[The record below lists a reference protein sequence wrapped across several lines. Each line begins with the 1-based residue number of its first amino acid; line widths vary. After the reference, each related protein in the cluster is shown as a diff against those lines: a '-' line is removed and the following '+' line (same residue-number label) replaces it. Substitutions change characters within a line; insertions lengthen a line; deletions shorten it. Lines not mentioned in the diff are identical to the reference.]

1 MSQRFAFDEWRKS
14 REAAWF
20 TQKEQE
26 LVAKLQERQTR
37 QTQRVT
43 IGEAVGIED
52 EEILHALQELGYT
65 RETVELLYQIPLVQ
79 VAWANGKVTAR
90 EREWVLKLAG
100 LRGAA
105 PERPAYQQLT
115 EWLEN
120 RPSDDF
126 FQTSL
131 RIIGYLLDTLPEKER
146 QSARLNMV
154 NFCTQIAVV
163 SGGILGFGNKISEAE
178 RAVIDDIAAELER
191 NHRETAQQV
200 VAASHTPDR
209 V

>member
-1 MSQRFAFDEWRKS
+1 
-14 REAAWF
+14 
-20 TQKEQE
+20 
-26 LVAKLQERQTR
+26 
-37 QTQRVT
+37 
-43 IGEAVGIED
+43 
-52 EEILHALQELGYT
+52 
-65 RETVELLYQIPLVQ
+65 LLYQIPLVQ

>member
-105 PERPAYQQLT
+105 PERP
-115 EWLEN
+115 
-120 RPSDDF
+120 SDDF